1 MKGKK
6 LYSFWLVWPQDK
18 SIEDG
23 KSGEVVVV
31 KEEESD
37 DELEHR
43 EEPQVGAV
51 PATAAKIPKDEAN
64 KAKDLKSVSCP
75 SPDEAQSLTLSSNRL
90 CKRKP

>member
-18 SIEDG
+18 SVEDG
-23 KSGEVVVV
+23 KQGEVVVV

-43 EEPQVGAV
+43 EEAQVGAV

-64 KAKDLKSVSCP
+64 KPKDLKSVSCLMVQAG
-75 SPDEAQSLTLSSNRL
+75 STIVA
-90 CKRKP
+90 